1 MEAQDQLLTAVG
13 YLIFM
18 LVVSFVFIKFPPK
31 KINYLYGYR
40 TRRSMANQEIW
51 KVANEYSAGLMM
63 KITLISLVFPP
74 FLYFVYPE
82 YNLLATIIIHT
93 DLLLSTLFFTG
104 KHLDK
109 NFDKDGN
116 PKQS

>member
-1 MEAQDQLLTAVG
+1 MEAQEQFLMALG
-13 YLIFM
+13 YLVFM
-18 LVVSFVFIKFPPK
+18 LVVSLIFVKIPPK

-51 KVANEYSAGLMM
+51 KAANTYSARLMV
-63 KITLISLVFPP
+63 KITLISMVFPP
-74 FLYFVYPE
+74 VLYFVYPE
-82 YNLLATIIIHT
+82 KNLLITIIIHT
-93 DLLLSTLFFTG
+93 VLLLSTLVFTG